1 MDIQSIETKLNTTF
15 KKLIHVLR
23 VFVFRVFMFIIAVKF
38 VPVIKFQQ
46 SLYNILGIVCT
57 ELILSYL
64 WFSPNAFP
72 KL

>member
-46 SLYNILGIVCT
+46 S
-57 ELILSYL
+57 
-64 WFSPNAFP
+64 
-72 KL
+72 